1 MSPKDFSSFK
11 SQESLVGAGGV
22 NSGVPFVLPFSSY
35 LNQNNWTL
43 VEFKKNS
50 LKIQYTEND
59 KKISKQ
65 TLKNY
70 NAYIKAVLS
79 ELVKPNNSNANRI
92 S

>member
-50 LKIQYTEND
+50 LKIHRKGQ
-59 KKISKQ
+59 KISKQ

-70 NAYIKAVLS
+70 KAYIKAVLS